1 MMKEDYNSIIKKGR
15 EEEVLSQ
22 LEELKGSES
31 LLLSIVKAMDKDDLA
46 DILSYIIETEDLRD
60 FISPRNFK

>member
-1 MMKEDYNSIIKKGR
+1 MKEDYNSIIKRGR

-46 DILSYIIETEDLRD
+46 DILSYIIETEDLGD

>member
-1 MMKEDYNSIIKKGR
+1 MKEDYNSIIKKGR

-46 DILSYIIETEDLRD
+46 DILSYIIETEDLGD